1 MEIFEVLLERS
12 PISNYD
18 FPRLIFNQA
27 LKMIPNI
34 LEDREISVI
43 FSRNFMN
50 LLPFLVDLA
59 SKKQW
64 EQFIDLILTQPDEG
78 KSSSI
83 WYKYFSGYEHHR
95 FQFRLHLWKR
105 TQRKMGHYNITFEDL
120 LLDEDE
126 FGEVDL
132 FLRCVSEKLGDFDVQ
147 RLVCQCKTLIDLK
160 ESTGKQKYLK
170 CVVLGEATLS

>member
-1 MEIFEVLLERS
+1 MG
-12 PISNYD
+12 N
-18 FPRLIFNQA
+18 A
-27 LKMIPNI
+27 LGDDNI
-34 LEDREISVI
+34 GPGSDRV
-43 FSRNFMN
+43 R
-50 LLPFLVDLA
+50 
-59 SKKQW
+59 KQYW
-64 EQFIDLILTQPDEG
+64 AKFGATRA
-78 KSSSI
+78 SI
-83 WYKYFSGYEHHR
+83 WYKYLSGYEHHR

-170 CVVLGEATLS
+170 FVVLGEATLSKWEEGLGRIIRKYTWEEDRTRRTISDFLPFFDKRRKN

>member
-1 MEIFEVLLERS
+1 MKKLLLRDDGAAVTRIILLSEGVRLEIFEVLLERS

-18 FPRLIFNQA
+18 FPRRILNQA
-27 LKMIPNI
+27 LKMIPDI

-64 EQFIDLILTQPDEG
+64 EQFIDLILTQPDDG

-83 WYKYFSGYEHHR
+83 WYKYLSGYEHHR

-105 TQRKMGHYNITFEDL
+105 TQRKMGHYIQHYIRRFIA
-120 LLDEDE
+120 
-126 FGEVDL
+126 G
-132 FLRCVSEKLGDFDVQ
+132 R
-147 RLVCQCKTLIDLK
+147 RRIW
-160 ESTGKQKYLK
+160 
-170 CVVLGEATLS
+170 

>member
-1 MEIFEVLLERS
+1 M
-12 PISNYD
+12 
-18 FPRLIFNQA
+18 
-27 LKMIPNI
+27 
-34 LEDREISVI
+34 I

-50 LLPFLVDLA
+50 LLSFLVDLA

-64 EQFIDLILTQPDEG
+64 EQFIDLILTQPDDG

-83 WYKYFSGYEHHR
+83 WYKYLSGYEHHR

-105 TQRKMGHYNITFEDL
+105 TQRKMGNYNITFEDL

-126 FGEVDL
+126 FGEVDI

-147 RLVCQCKTLIDLK
+147 RLVCRCKTLIDLK
-160 ESTGKQKYLK
+160 ESTGKQKFLK
-170 CVVLGEATLS
+170 CVVLGEATLSKWEEGLGRIIRKYAWEED